1 MIRAL
6 RSTLSTAFLL
16 EAAKAHF
23 PSQPRVDQRISARP
37 DFQASAKYTWNLY
50 AQMKATAKAT
60 LPAVRLKWR
69 AAMRFRRASLA
80 LRAQSRQLKRQML
93 LDQMEQASEAAD
105 RGDQRTLHLLVRRLA
120 PRSFRG
126 VSRMPGSDGRLLT
139 APKELEAMVQ
149 CGHETF
155 AALPDVDGL
164 CVTDHNLLVTDA
176 AIAVELGKLSLRKA
190 APCGVYAAPPSAR
203 FLGEPCDQHFG
214 CHVPPAKHFQGYCVL
229 REFLLQTLQNRH
241 RSATTI
247 CLHQAKG
254 NSRCP
259 SPVHAHFAEVAQL
272 LTQNVG

>member
-1 MIRAL
+1 MAERLAQCH
-6 RSTLSTAFLL
+6 TCDPSTAQHTVNSILL

-203 FLGEPCDQHFG
+203 FLGEPCDHTSAAMSLQQSTFRG
-214 CHVPPAKHFQGYCVL
+214 TAYC
-229 REFLLQTLQNRH
+229 
-241 RSATTI
+241 
-247 CLHQAKG
+247 G
-254 NSRCP
+254 NSCFRPYKQTSLRYHNLPTPSKGEQQMPFSGACP
-259 SPVHAHFAEVAQL
+259 L
-272 LTQNVG
+272 C